1 MIALFVAAGALIL
14 GSTAAGALALDSG
27 EARFVYDSA
36 CSLNALDY
44 PSVDSAADMFGVR
57 AVTCAAAETDLSLV
71 GTGEPASSVDGHVY
85 DSSSNLV
92 APSAARGGDLVPFDP
107 EWASRQIAG
116 QNFPGATGYASTLG
130 GRTLSVHGA
139 ERIYLG
145 APGRNPV
152 DPALVDSILDT
163 GTRVGYRPGNA
174 TVKVSAPDLCGRC
187 YVVVDAD
194 TGTHVVT
201 VMIPK

>member
-1 MIALFVAAGALIL
+1 MVRRAWFLVVLLASVLLVTPAAALSLPGDAPTVDRKYDW
-14 GSTAAGALALDSG
+14 STC
-27 EARFVYDSA
+27 VYDEPIYVAQGFTVERAASVA
-36 CSLNALDY
+36 SPLDLAGFAVQADVVAGHLYVHSL
-44 PSVDSAADMFGVR
+44 SV
-57 AVTCAAAETDLSLV
+57 
-71 GTGEPASSVDGHVY
+71 
-85 DSSSNLV
+85 V
-92 APSAARGGDLVPFDP
+92 APRTTPGGDLVPFDP
-107 EWASRQIAG
+107 EWASRQVAG
-116 QNFPGATGYASTLG
+116 QNFPGATGYATTPG

-152 DPALVDSILDT
+152 DSALVDSILDT

-174 TVKVSAPDLCGRC
+174 TVRVSAPNLCGRC